1 MLTLNHCRPIYF
13 SLPSTSLSFL
23 NICPPEKP
31 AEVSGQRSSPRLQG
45 KLSKGKSVIKM
56 AQELVA
62 TKSGII
68 DQNQD
73 LDNVPL
79 QQYIN
84 LYKHPSTE
92 DTIETIEVVL

>member
-1 MLTLNHCRPIYF
+1 
-13 SLPSTSLSFL
+13 
-23 NICPPEKP
+23 
-31 AEVSGQRSSPRLQG
+31 
-45 KLSKGKSVIKM
+45 M